1 MKYYIGIDIGGMS
14 VKAGV
19 INSAGEIIAQSSC
32 PTYPDKHYSVMVA
45 DTYELCKQITEKAN
59 LTKEDIAAIGIGCPG
74 TIWSDKGIITYA
86 NNLHFDKVPFVAEFK
101 KYWNT
106 DIVIEND
113 ANCAALGEYT
123 FGSGKGSKNCIF
135 ITLGTGVGSG
145 IILDGKI
152 YNGKKGAGAE
162 AGHMVIRIDGEKCT
176 CGRRGCWE
184 VYASATA
191 LIRDTK
197 RAMQKHPESLLHKVA
212 ENYGKVSAKVSFDA
226 AKQGDPIA
234 KALVKRYV
242 KYVGTGAVNLINIFR
257 PDVLMIGGGVSN
269 EGQYFIDMIQRYVN
283 RYHYGGRI
291 NPKVKIVRATL
302 LNNAG
307 IIGAA
312 SLVMNK

>member
-1 MKYYIGIDIGGMS
+1 MEYFIGVDIGGMS

-19 INSAGEIIAQSSC
+19 VNSNGEIIAQGSC
-32 PTYPDKHYSVMVA
+32 PTYTDRHYSVMVE
-45 DTYELCKQITEKAN
+45 DTYKLCTEIVAKAN
-59 LTKEDIAAIGIGCPG
+59 LTRGDIKAIGIGCPG

-86 NNLHFDKVPFVAEFK
+86 NNLHFDKVPLVAEFK
-101 KYWNT
+101 KYWDT
-106 DIVIEND
+106 TIVIEND
-113 ANCAALGEYT
+113 ANCAALGEYA
-123 FGSGKGSKNCIF
+123 FGSGKGSKDCIF

-145 IILDGKI
+145 IILNGKI
-152 YNGKKGAGAE
+152 YSGKKGAGGE
-162 AGHMVIRIDGEKCT
+162 AGHMVIKLDGEKCT

-212 ENYGKVSAKVSFDA
+212 ESYGKVSAKISFDA
-226 AKQGDPIA
+226 AKQGD
-234 KALVKRYV
+234 KTGQALVKRYV
-242 KYVGTGAVNLINIFR
+242 KYVGTGVVNLVNIFR
-257 PDVLMIGGGVSN
+257 PDVVMIGGGVSN
-269 EGQYFIDMIQRYVN
+269 EGQYFIDMIQKYVN
-283 RYHYGGRI
+283 RYHYGGKI

-312 SLVMNK
+312 SLVMNI

>member
-19 INSAGEIIAQSSC
+19 VGDNGEIISQGSC
-32 PTYPDKHYSVMVA
+32 QTFTDKHYSVMVA
-45 DTYELCKQITEKAN
+45 DTYKLCEKILKEAN
-59 LTKEDIAAIGIGCPG
+59 LTKEDVSAVGIGCPG

-86 NNLHFDKVPFVAEFK
+86 NNLHFDKVPLVAEFK
-101 KYWNT
+101 KYWDT
-106 DIVIEND
+106 KVVIEND
-113 ANCAALGEYT
+113 ANCAALGEYA
-123 FGSGKGSKNCIF
+123 FGSGKGSKDCIF

-152 YNGKKGAGAE
+152 YSGKRGAGGE
-162 AGHMVIRIDGEKCT
+162 AGHMVIKLDGEKCT

-197 RAMQKHPESLLHKVA
+197 TAMAKHPESLMHKIA
-212 ENYGKVSAKVSFDA
+212 ESYGKISAKTSFEA
-226 AKQGDPIA
+226 AKQGDKLAVSLI
-234 KALVKRYV
+234 KRYV
-242 KYVGTGAVNLINIFR
+242 KYVSAGVVNLINIFR
-257 PDVLMIGGGVSN
+257 PDVVMIGGGVSN
-269 EGQYFIDMIQRYVN
+269 EGQYFIDMIQKYVN
-283 RYHYGGRI
+283 KYHYGGRI

-302 LNNAG
+302 INNAG

-312 SLVMNK
+312 SLVMNI